1 MSNIAFSIVPA
12 AEGFEWLRGSVRIF
26 RTQWLRYTSIAA
38 LFLLIMQVASVISGG
53 LLFVFLKP
61 VLSVGFLAA
70 AWHHERGELPEA
82 KHLFAGFKSNLKALL
97 PLGGVYMIGVLIA
110 ALIAAFASG
119 ISPEQVISSQ
129 GQAQA
134 KLDDMTQLRFM
145 GITILLTLP
154 LTAALWFAPALIVFS
169 DATFGQALITSARA
183 CFGNWLAMS
192 VYGLAIFLL
201 LLALVAVAAPF
212 LYLLKSLAL
221 MLMMVI
227 AVPLTAVLMISDYV
241 SYRRVF
247 HREERVEPTRIAL

>member
-1 MSNIAFSIVPA
+1 MSDVSFSVVPA
-12 AEGFEWLRGSVRIF
+12 VEGFEWLRGSVRIF

-38 LFLLIMQVASVISGG
+38 LFLLIMQIASVISGG

-82 KHLFAGFKSNLKALL
+82 RHLFAGFKSNLKALL
-97 PLGGVYMIGVLIA
+97 PLGGVYLIGVLIA
-110 ALIAAFASG
+110 ASIAVFASG
-119 ISPEQVISSQ
+119 ITLDQVMAAD
-129 GQAQA
+129 GQP
-134 KLDDMTQLRFM
+134 KMDEMTQLRFM

-169 DATFGQALITSARA
+169 DASFGQALLVSARA
-183 CFGNWLAMS
+183 CFSNWLAMS
-192 VYGLAIFLL
+192 AYGLAVFLL
-201 LLALVAVAAPF
+201 LLAVLAIAAPV
-212 LYLLKSLAL
+212 LYLFKSAAL
-221 MLMMVI
+221 VLMMVM

-247 HREERVEPTRIAL
+247 HRDERVEPSSRAL

>member
-1 MSNIAFSIVPA
+1 MSNVAFSIVSA
-12 AEGFEWLRGSVRIF
+12 AEGFEWLRGSLRIF

-38 LFLLIMQVASVISGG
+38 LFLLIMQIASVISGG

-82 KHLFAGFKSNLKALL
+82 RHLFAGFKSNLRALL
-97 PLGGVYMIGVLIA
+97 PLGGVYLIGVLIA
-110 ALIAAFASG
+110 ASIAVVASG
-119 ISPEQVISSQ
+119 ITLEQVMSAE
-129 GQAQA
+129 GQP
-134 KLDDMTQLRFM
+134 KMDEMTQLRFM
-145 GITILLTLP
+145 GITIVLTLP

-183 CFGNWLAMS
+183 CFSNWLAMGT
-192 VYGLAIFLL
+192 YGLAILLL
-201 LLALVAVAAPF
+201 LLAVVAIAAPV
-212 LYLLKSLAL
+212 LYLFKSAAL
-221 MLMMVI
+221 MLMMVM

-247 HREERVEPTRIAL
+247 HREERVAPSGSAL

>member
-1 MSNIAFSIVPA
+1 MSNLSFSIVPA

-82 KHLFAGFKSNLKALL
+82 RHLFAGLKSNLKALL

-110 ALIAAFASG
+110 ASIAVFASG
-119 ISPEQVISSQ
+119 ITLEQVMVAE
-129 GQAQA
+129 GQP
-134 KLDDMTQLRFM
+134 KLDEMTQLRFM

-169 DATFGQALITSARA
+169 DATFGQALVTSARA
-183 CFGNWLAMS
+183 CFSNWLAMS

-201 LLALVAVAAPF
+201 LLAVVAIAAPVLF
-212 LYLLKSLAL
+212 LLKSAAL
-221 MLMMVI
+221 MLMMLI

-247 HREERVEPTRIAL
+247 HRDEQIAPTRGAL

>member
-1 MSNIAFSIVPA
+1 MSNLSFSIVPA

-26 RTQWLRYTSIAA
+26 RTQLLRYTSIAA

-82 KHLFAGFKSNLKALL
+82 RHLFAGLKSNLKALL

-110 ALIAAFASG
+110 ASIAVFASG
-119 ISPEQVISSQ
+119 ITLEQVMVAE
-129 GQAQA
+129 GQP
-134 KLDDMTQLRFM
+134 KLDEMTQLRFM

-169 DATFGQALITSARA
+169 DATFGQALVTSARA
-183 CFGNWLAMS
+183 CFSNWLAMS
-192 VYGLAIFLL
+192 VYGLAILLL
-201 LLALVAVAAPF
+201 LLAVVAIAAPVLF
-212 LYLLKSLAL
+212 LLKSAAL
-221 MLMMVI
+221 MLMMLI

-247 HREERVEPTRIAL
+247 HRDEQIAPTRGAL

>member
-1 MSNIAFSIVPA
+1 MSNLSFSIVPA

-82 KHLFAGFKSNLKALL
+82 RHLFAGFKSNLKALL

-110 ALIAAFASG
+110 ASIAVFASG
-119 ISPEQVISSQ
+119 ITLEQVMVAE
-129 GQAQA
+129 GQP
-134 KLDDMTQLRFM
+134 KLDEMTQLRFM

-169 DATFGQALITSARA
+169 DATFGQALVTSARA
-183 CFGNWLAMS
+183 CFSNWLAMS
-192 VYGLAIFLL
+192 VYGLAILL
-201 LLALVAVAAPF
+201 LVLAVVAIAAPVLF
-212 LYLLKSLAL
+212 LLKSAAL
-221 MLMMVI
+221 MLMMLI

-247 HREERVEPTRIAL
+247 HRDEQIAPTRGAL

>member
-1 MSNIAFSIVPA
+1 MSTVAFAIVPA
-12 AEGFEWLRGSVRIF
+12 REGFEWLRGSMRIF

-70 AWHHERGELPEA
+70 AWHHERGELPEVR
-82 KHLFAGFKSNLKALL
+82 HLFAGFKSNLRALL
-97 PLGGVYMIGVLIA
+97 PLGGVYLTGVLIA
-110 ALIAAFASG
+110 ASIAVLASG
-119 ISPEQVISSQ
+119 ITLEQVMSAE
-129 GQAQA
+129 GQP
-134 KLDDMTQLRFM
+134 KLDEMTQLRFM

-183 CFGNWLAMS
+183 CFSNWLAMS
-192 VYGLAIFLL
+192 AYGLAIFLL
-201 LLALVAVAAPF
+201 LLAVVAIAAPV
-212 LYLLKSLAL
+212 LYLFKSAAL
-221 MLMMVI
+221 MLMMVM

-247 HREERVEPTRIAL
+247 HREERVDPPGVSL

>member
-1 MSNIAFSIVPA
+1 MTSIAFSIVPA

-97 PLGGVYMIGVLIA
+97 PLGGVYLLGVMIA
-110 ALIAAFASG
+110 ATIAVFASG
-119 ISPEQVISSQ
+119 ISLDQVMSTE
-129 GQAQA
+129 GQP
-134 KLDDMTQLRFM
+134 KLDEMTQLRFM

-169 DATFGQALITSARA
+169 DASFGQALMTSARA

-192 VYGLAIFLL
+192 VYGLVIFLL

-212 LYLLKSLAL
+212 LYLLKSAAL
-221 MLMMVI
+221 MLMMVV

-247 HREERVEPTRIAL
+247 HRNETVQPSGRVL

>member
-1 MSNIAFSIVPA
+1 MSPIPFSVVSA

-26 RTQWLRYTSIAA
+26 RSQWLRYTSIAA

-82 KHLFAGFKSNLKALL
+82 RHLFAGFKSNLKALL
-97 PLGGVYMIGVLIA
+97 PLGGVYLVGVLIA
-110 ALIAAFASG
+110 ASIALFASG
-119 ISPEQVISSQ
+119 VTLDQVMVAD
-129 GQAQA
+129 GKP
-134 KLDDMTQLRFM
+134 KLDDETQLRFM
-145 GITILLTLP
+145 LVTIMLTLP

-169 DATFGQALITSARA
+169 DASFVQALTVSARA
-183 CFGNWLAMS
+183 CFRNWLAMS
-192 VYGLAIFLL
+192 AYGLAIFLL
-201 LLALVAVAAPF
+201 LLALLVVAAPV
-212 LYLLKSLAL
+212 LYLFRSAAL
-221 MLMMVI
+221 VLVMIL

-247 HREERVEPTRIAL
+247 HREERVEPAGGGAL

>member
-1 MSNIAFSIVPA
+1 MMSGPIVFSVVPA
-12 AEGFEWLRGSVRIF
+12 IEGFEWLRGSVRIF
-26 RTQWLRYTSIAA
+26 RSQWLRYTSIAA

-82 KHLFAGFKSNLKALL
+82 RHLFAGFKSNLKALL
-97 PLGGVYMIGVLIA
+97 PLGAVYLVGVLIA
-110 ALIAAFASG
+110 ASVALALSG
-119 ISPEQVISSQ
+119 VSMEQLMPAD
-129 GQAQA
+129 GQP
-134 KLDDMTQLRFM
+134 KLSEEEQLRFM
-145 GITILLTLP
+145 LITVMLTVP

-169 DATFGQALITSARA
+169 DATFMQALSVSCRA
-183 CFGNWLAMS
+183 CMRNWLAMS
-192 VYGLAIFLL
+192 AYGVAIVLL
-201 LLALVAVAAPF
+201 LLAVVALAAPV
-212 LYLLKSLAL
+212 LYYFRSVAL

-247 HREERVEPTRIAL
+247 HRDEKIERVTAL

>member
-1 MSNIAFSIVPA
+1 MSNLSFSIVPA

-82 KHLFAGFKSNLKALL
+82 RHLFAGFKSNLKALL

-110 ALIAAFASG
+110 ASIAVFASG
-119 ISPEQVISSQ
+119 ITLEQVMVAE
-129 GQAQA
+129 GQP
-134 KLDDMTQLRFM
+134 KLDEMTQLRFM

-169 DATFGQALITSARA
+169 DATFGQALVTSARA
-183 CFGNWLAMS
+183 CFSNWLAMS

-201 LLALVAVAAPF
+201 LLAVVAIAAPVLF
-212 LYLLKSLAL
+212 LLKSAAL
-221 MLMMVI
+221 MLMMLI

-247 HREERVEPTRIAL
+247 HRDEQIAPTRGAL

>member
-1 MSNIAFSIVPA
+1 MSTVAFAIVPA
-12 AEGFEWLRGSVRIF
+12 REGFEWLRGSMRIF

-70 AWHHERGELPEA
+70 AWHHERGELPEVR
-82 KHLFAGFKSNLKALL
+82 HLFAGFKSNLRALL
-97 PLGGVYMIGVLIA
+97 PLGGVYLTGVLIA
-110 ALIAAFASG
+110 ASIAVLASG
-119 ISPEQVISSQ
+119 ITLEQVMSAE
-129 GQAQA
+129 GQP
-134 KLDDMTQLRFM
+134 KLDEMTQLRFM

-169 DATFGQALITSARA
+169 DATFGQALMTSARA
-183 CFGNWLAMS
+183 CFSNWLAMS
-192 VYGLAIFLL
+192 AYGLAIFLL
-201 LLALVAVAAPF
+201 LLAVVAIAAPV
-212 LYLLKSLAL
+212 LYLFKSAAL
-221 MLMMVI
+221 MLMMVM

-247 HREERVEPTRIAL
+247 HREERVDPSGVSL

>member
-1 MSNIAFSIVPA
+1 MNNPAFSIVPA

-38 LFLLIMQVASVISGG
+38 LFLLIMQIASVISGG

-82 KHLFAGFKSNLKALL
+82 RHLFAGFKSNLKALL
-97 PLGGVYMIGVLIA
+97 PLGGVYLMGVLIA
-110 ALIAAFASG
+110 ASIAVFASG
-119 ISPEQVISSQ
+119 ISLDQVMSAE
-129 GQAQA
+129 GQP
-134 KLDDMTQLRFM
+134 KMDEMTQLRFM

-169 DATFGQALITSARA
+169 DATFAQALITSARA
-183 CFGNWLAMS
+183 CFSNWLAMS
-192 VYGLAIFLL
+192 AYGLAIFLL
-201 LLALVAVAAPF
+201 LIAVVAIAAPV
-212 LYLLKSLAL
+212 LYLLKSAAL
-221 MLMMVI
+221 MLMMVM

-247 HREERVEPTRIAL
+247 HREERLDAPGGTL

>member
-1 MSNIAFSIVPA
+1 MSKLAFSIVPA

-38 LFLLIMQVASVISGG
+38 LFLLIMQIASVISGG

-82 KHLFAGFKSNLKALL
+82 RHLFAGFKSNLKALL
-97 PLGGVYMIGVLIA
+97 PLGGVYLIGVLIA
-110 ALIAAFASG
+110 ASIAVFASG
-119 ISPEQVISSQ
+119 ITMEQVMSAD
-129 GQAQA
+129 GQP
-134 KLDDMTQLRFM
+134 KMDEMTRLRFM

-169 DATFGQALITSARA
+169 DASFGQALITSARA
-183 CFGNWLAMS
+183 CFSNWLAMS
-192 VYGLAIFLL
+192 IYGLAIFLL
-201 LLALVAVAAPF
+201 ILAVVAIAAPI
-212 LYLLKSLAL
+212 LYLFKSAAL
-221 MLMMVI
+221 LLMMVM

-247 HREERVEPTRIAL
+247 HRQERVEPSGGAL

>member
-1 MSNIAFSIVPA
+1 MSTVAFSIVPA
-12 AEGFEWLRGSVRIF
+12 REGFEWLRGSMRIF

-38 LFLLIMQVASVISGG
+38 LFLLIMQIASVISGG

-70 AWHHERGELPEA
+70 AWHHERGEVPEVR
-82 KHLFAGFKSNLKALL
+82 HLFAGFKSNLRALL
-97 PLGGVYMIGVLIA
+97 PLGGVYLTGVLIA
-110 ALIAAFASG
+110 ASIAVLASG
-119 ISPEQVISSQ
+119 ITLEQVMSAQ
-129 GQAQA
+129 GQP
-134 KLDDMTQLRFM
+134 KLDEMTQLRFM

-192 VYGLAIFLL
+192 AYGLAIFLL
-201 LLALVAVAAPF
+201 LLAVVAVAAPVLF
-212 LYLLKSLAL
+212 LLKSAAL
-221 MLMMVI
+221 MLMMVL
-227 AVPLTAVLMISDYV
+227 AVPLTAVLLISDYV

-247 HREERVEPTRIAL
+247 HREERVEPSGRAL

>member
-1 MSNIAFSIVPA
+1 MSKVAFSIVPA

-38 LFLLIMQVASVISGG
+38 LFLLIMQIASVISGG

-97 PLGGVYMIGVLIA
+97 PLGGVYLIGVLIA
-110 ALIAAFASG
+110 ASVAVFASG
-119 ISPEQVISSQ
+119 ITMEQVMSAD
-129 GQAQA
+129 GQP
-134 KLDDMTQLRFM
+134 KMDEMTQLRFM

-169 DATFGQALITSARA
+169 DASFGQALITSARA
-183 CFGNWLAMS
+183 CFSNWLAMS
-192 VYGLAIFLL
+192 IYGLAIFLL
-201 LLALVAVAAPF
+201 ILAVVAIAAPI
-212 LYLLKSLAL
+212 LYLFKSAAL
-221 MLMMVI
+221 LLMMVM

-247 HREERVEPTRIAL
+247 HRQERVEPSGDTL

>member
-1 MSNIAFSIVPA
+1 MSTVAFSIVPTR
-12 AEGFEWLRGSVRIF
+12 EGFEWLRGSMRIF

-38 LFLLIMQVASVISGG
+38 LFLLIMQIASVISGG

-70 AWHHERGELPEA
+70 AWHHERGEVPEVR
-82 KHLFAGFKSNLKALL
+82 HLFAGFKSNLRALL
-97 PLGGVYMIGVLIA
+97 PLGGVYLTGVLIA
-110 ALIAAFASG
+110 ASIAVLASG
-119 ISPEQVISSQ
+119 ITLEQVMSAQ
-129 GQAQA
+129 GQP
-134 KLDDMTQLRFM
+134 KLDEMTQLRFM

-183 CFGNWLAMS
+183 CFSNWLAMS
-192 VYGLAIFLL
+192 AYGLAIFLL
-201 LLALVAVAAPF
+201 LLAVVAIAAPVLF
-212 LYLLKSLAL
+212 LFKSAAL
-221 MLMMVI
+221 MLMMVM

-247 HREERVEPTRIAL
+247 HREERVDPSGVSL

>member
-1 MSNIAFSIVPA
+1 MSNVAFAIVPA
-12 AEGFEWLRGSVRIF
+12 AEGFDWLRGSMRIF

-82 KHLFAGFKSNLKALL
+82 RHLFAGFKSNLKALL
-97 PLGGVYMIGVLIA
+97 PLGGVYLIGVLIA
-110 ALIAAFASG
+110 ASIAVFASG
-119 ISPEQVISSQ
+119 ITLEQVMAAD
-129 GQAQA
+129 GQP
-134 KLDDMTQLRFM
+134 KMDEMTQLRFM

-169 DATFGQALITSARA
+169 DASFGQALITSARA
-183 CFGNWLAMS
+183 CFSNWLAMS

-201 LLALVAVAAPF
+201 LLAVVAIAAPV
-212 LYLLKSLAL
+212 LYLLKSAAL
-221 MLMMVI
+221 MLMMI
-227 AVPLTAVLMISDYV
+227 MAVPLTAVLMISDYV

-247 HREERVEPTRIAL
+247 HREERVAPSGGAL

>member
-1 MSNIAFSIVPA
+1 LSNVTFSVVPA
-12 AEGFEWLRGSVRIF
+12 AEGFEWLRGSLRIF

-82 KHLFAGFKSNLKALL
+82 RHLFAGFKSNLKALL

-110 ALIAAFASG
+110 ASIAVFASG
-119 ISPEQVISSQ
+119 ITLDQVMSAD
-129 GQAQA
+129 G
-134 KLDDMTQLRFM
+134 KPKMDEMTQLRFM

-169 DATFGQALITSARA
+169 DATFGQALIVSARA

-192 VYGLAIFLL
+192 AYGLAIFLL
-201 LLALVAVAAPF
+201 LLAVVAVAAPV
-212 LYLLKSLAL
+212 LYLFKSVAL
-221 MLMMVI
+221 LLMMI
-227 AVPLTAVLMISDYV
+227 MAVPLTAVLMISDYV

-247 HREERVEPTRIAL
+247 HREERVEPLAGTL

>member
-1 MSNIAFSIVPA
+1 MSNLSFSIVPA
-12 AEGFEWLRGSVRIF
+12 TEGFEWLRGSVRIF

-82 KHLFAGFKSNLKALL
+82 RHLFAGLKSNLKALL

-110 ALIAAFASG
+110 ASIAVFASG
-119 ISPEQVISSQ
+119 ITLEQVMVAE
-129 GQAQA
+129 GQP
-134 KLDDMTQLRFM
+134 KLDEMTQLRFM

-169 DATFGQALITSARA
+169 DATFGQALVTSARA
-183 CFGNWLAMS
+183 CFSNWLAMS
-192 VYGLAIFLL
+192 VYGLAILLL
-201 LLALVAVAAPF
+201 LLAVVAIAAPVLF
-212 LYLLKSLAL
+212 LLKSAAL
-221 MLMMVI
+221 MLMMLI

-247 HREERVEPTRIAL
+247 HRDEQIAPTRGAL

>member
-1 MSNIAFSIVPA
+1 MSNVAFSIVPA

-82 KHLFAGFKSNLKALL
+82 RHLFAGFKSNLKALL

-110 ALIAAFASG
+110 ASIAVFASG
-119 ISPEQVISSQ
+119 ITLEQVMVAE
-129 GQAQA
+129 GQP
-134 KLDDMTQLRFM
+134 KLDEMTQLRFM

-169 DATFGQALITSARA
+169 DASFGQALITSARA
-183 CFGNWLAMS
+183 CFSNWLAMS

-201 LLALVAVAAPF
+201 LLAVVAIAAPVLF
-212 LYLLKSLAL
+212 LLKSAAL
-221 MLMMVI
+221 MLMMI
-227 AVPLTAVLMISDYV
+227 MAVPLTAVLMISDYV

-247 HREERVEPTRIAL
+247 HRDEQIAPTRGAL